1 MAVKLLYALLPPVIS
16 VATGAEVSVFHK
28 CLTNRRNITPRFTK
42 INFSLV
48 AFLLASVFTFIAVAD
63 TLGGVLNPSEERGK
77 QIYFT
82 GRSPSDE
89 DIIAYFGEKKLELP
103 GEAATCGSCHGYD
116 GTGRPE
122 SGLVPT
128 NITWKYLTK
137 SYGHI
142 HASGLEHGQ
151 FTEESLKEY
160 IKSGVYPG
168 GARGDPSMPLYYMS
182 DRDLDDLITYIKLVG
197 ELPDP
202 GLSDRVVKVGTLI
215 PSGGPLAGIGDAI
228 RDILAAYFSE
238 VSSGGGINGR
248 KIELVVHEVTG
259 DRQSAVA
266 RVKAWLADQQT
277 FVLVSSFTPDL
288 ELDIQSVTS
297 AESIPLVGPFTLYP
311 TENFTLNR
319 QIFYLFSGLAVQAR
333 ALIHYASNRLEL
345 VNPRVAVL
353 YPEKKSLDQVIAA
366 VIEAC
371 KSKGWQ
377 AVQKK
382 PFPLATFDATESAR
396 QLQEAGF
403 EVVIFLGVEGQ
414 LRSFLEV
421 AASRGWLPYVL
432 APGVLSG
439 RLVVDAPRYFEKKLY
454 LAYPTLPRDR
464 KSWAVKELSVLM
476 KAHNLRPTR
485 GQAVI
490 SAYSAAKILVEAMRL
505 SGRDLDRK
513 KVTAALEKFYQFDT
527 GLIPPITYT
536 PNRRIGAKGAYILGF
551 DPKMRGLGARPDLPS
566 GSTLTRRGR

>member
-1 MAVKLLYALLPPVIS
+1 
-16 VATGAEVSVFHK
+16 
-28 CLTNRRNITPRFTK
+28 
-42 INFSLV
+42 
-48 AFLLASVFTFIAVAD
+48 
-63 TLGGVLNPSEERGK
+63 
-77 QIYFT
+77 
-82 GRSPSDE
+82 
-89 DIIAYFGEKKLELP
+89 
-103 GEAATCGSCHGYD
+103 
-116 GTGRPE
+116 
-122 SGLVPT
+122 
-128 NITWKYLTK
+128 
-137 SYGHI
+137 
-142 HASGLEHGQ
+142 
-151 FTEESLKEY
+151 
-160 IKSGVYPG
+160 
-168 GARGDPSMPLYYMS
+168 MS
-182 DRDLDDLITYIKLVG
+182 DRDLDDLIAYIKLVG

-215 PSGGPLAGIGDAI
+215 PTGGPLAGIGGAI

-238 VSSGGGINGR
+238 VNSGGGINGR

-266 RVKAWLADQQT
+266 RVKAWLAEQQT

-333 ALIHYASNRLEL
+333 ALIHYASKRLQM

-366 VIEAC
+366 VTEAC

-551 DPKMRGLGARPDLPS
+551 DPKMRGLGGAPGSAEWVDLK
-566 GSTLTRRGR
+566 